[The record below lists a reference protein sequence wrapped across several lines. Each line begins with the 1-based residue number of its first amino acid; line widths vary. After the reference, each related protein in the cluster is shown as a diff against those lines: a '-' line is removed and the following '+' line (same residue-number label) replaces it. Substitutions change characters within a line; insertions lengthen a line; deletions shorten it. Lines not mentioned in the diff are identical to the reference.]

1 MKKYLVIGN
10 PIEHSLSPLI
20 HNHWIKKYRL
30 PESVYE
36 KKKVDQKDLKN
47 IINEIKDEKIVGVN
61 VTVPFKKSIIPYLD
75 ELHKTAKDT
84 QSVNT
89 IHKVDNKIVGYN
101 TDTMGFSRTV
111 HEHYN
116 FATPE
121 LATDASRRDFFIL
134 GAGGVTPSII
144 TPLQFLV
151 GRSPGVVWV
160 SNRTEK
166 NANQLKKLFPK
177 IELIKWG
184 ERPSFF
190 CDIVVNTTSVGLKKD
205 DNINIDF
212 TNIDKKTLFYDLI
225 YNPKETNFLR
235 DARLRGNKTI
245 NGKMMFLLQAKEA
258 FRIWTNIAPDIDEEV
273 VKLLDKWL
281 ELEF

>member
-20 HNHWIKKYRL
+20 HNHWIKKNRL
-30 PESVYE
+30 PDSVYE
-36 KKKVDQKDLKN
+36 KRKVDQKDLKN
-47 IINEIKDEKIVGVN
+47 IINEIKDEKIVGAN

-101 TDTMGFSRTV
+101 TDTMGFLRTV
-111 HEHYN
+111 HEYYN

-151 GRSPGVVWV
+151 GTSPGVVWV

-245 NGKMMFLLQAKEA
+245 NGQMMFLLQAKEA

-273 VKLLDKWL
+273 VNLLDK
-281 ELEF
+281 